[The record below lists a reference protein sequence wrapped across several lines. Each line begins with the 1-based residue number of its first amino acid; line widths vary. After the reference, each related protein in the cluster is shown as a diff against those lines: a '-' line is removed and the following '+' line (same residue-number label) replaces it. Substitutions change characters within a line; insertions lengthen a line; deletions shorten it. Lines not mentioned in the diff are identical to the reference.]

1 MAQKYFGLQW
11 HITDSCDQRCKHCYI
26 YAGKD
31 LCKNNDLPFEKLSVI
46 LQDFIITCKK
56 MKRTPFISVTGGDP
70 LLYKNVWDFVELL
83 KQNNIKFAILGNPFH
98 ITDEVAMKLKDYGC
112 INYQMSLD
120 GLEAT
125 HDFIRK
131 KGSFTATLS
140 KLNCLRK
147 AGIATTIMATVSKS
161 NIDEIPNLVDTVVK
175 YEVDNFAF
183 ARYCPNPDDFQNIVS
198 AEEYHEFLG
207 TMWEKF
213 ISYKDSHTKFV
224 LKDHLWTLFL
234 YENGLFNIDNVENS
248 LQNNIDNIHKIRYHT
263 SFNVNL
269 ADSTSTTEGNIAF
282 TDYIYNYN
290 KIIIDLSNIEL
301 GGSYG
306 FFRFFRVAT
315 IQLSN
320 TDRLIIYETMNY
332 NSTNYIYVSY
342 SSAAHVPIFNAFRT
356 LSSSENME
364 YYLKGKMSGTINVY
378 AS

>member
-46 LQDFIITCKK
+46 LQDFIITSKK

-70 LLYKNVWDFVELL
+70 LLYKNVWDFLELL

-234 YENGLFNIDNVENS
+234 YENGLFNIDNVENPKDLILDGCRCGISHMTVLSDGTVYACRRCESPIGKVPEES
-248 LQNNIDNIHKIRYHT
+248 LYDIFFGEKMKQYRQYEKFEECSKCKLKNFCRGCPSVAKCL
-263 SFNVNL
+263 S
-269 ADSTSTTEGNIAF
+269 GNF
-282 TDYIYNYN
+282 
-290 KIIIDLSNIEL
+290 
-301 GGSYG
+301 YG
-306 FFRFFRVAT
+306 KDPQCWKT
-315 IQLSN
+315 IQ
-320 TDRLIIYETMNY
+320 
-332 NSTNYIYVSY
+332 
-342 SSAAHVPIFNAFRT
+342 
-356 LSSSENME
+356 
-364 YYLKGKMSGTINVY
+364 
-378 AS
+378 

>member
-70 LLYKNVWDFVELL
+70 LLYKNVWDFLELL

-161 NIDEIPNLVDTVVK
+161 NID
-175 YEVDNFAF
+175 
-183 ARYCPNPDDFQNIVS
+183 
-198 AEEYHEFLG
+198 
-207 TMWEKF
+207 
-213 ISYKDSHTKFV
+213 
-224 LKDHLWTLFL
+224 
-234 YENGLFNIDNVENS
+234 
-248 LQNNIDNIHKIRYHT
+248 
-263 SFNVNL
+263 
-269 ADSTSTTEGNIAF
+269 
-282 TDYIYNYN
+282 
-290 KIIIDLSNIEL
+290 
-301 GGSYG
+301 
-306 FFRFFRVAT
+306 
-315 IQLSN
+315 
-320 TDRLIIYETMNY
+320 
-332 NSTNYIYVSY
+332 
-342 SSAAHVPIFNAFRT
+342 
-356 LSSSENME
+356 
-364 YYLKGKMSGTINVY
+364 
-378 AS
+378 